1 MIDNFPMAAEQNS
14 QPPEKGECMAEQNGW
29 HYKHKVDLSSESSMD
44 DDQLCEN
51 VSEADDNEEDCSD
64 DKNDGTIEDADP
76 VLPVFLNIDGRIEHT
91 QNFGAVTR
99 EDSMLVDSSE
109 GDKLQGTVDFG
120 QNSLSSEREQVHG
133 RTLDELLV
141 LYGHEGSLEDYED
154 DNGWS
159 PYGDFAVHTKWF
171 CINCTMPNL
180 DDTLHC
186 GMCGEHR
193 ESGILNEGYLAPAE
207 VSGSSKLS
215 LEMPENSNGVAT
227 CITPTPT
234 SATGEL
240 STLPLPERRTV
251 IGFDERMLLH
261 SEAQMKSHPHPE
273 RPDRLRAIAAS
284 LRAAGIFPGKVFPI
298 PAREVTLE
306 ELQNIHSPQH
316 VSAVETTSC
325 RLSSYFTADTYAN
338 EHSALAARLAA
349 GLCANLATA
358 VVREQAQNGFALV
371 RPPGHHAG
379 ITDVMGFCLHN
390 NAAIAARAA
399 QAAGAK
405 KVLIVDWDV
414 HHGNGTQEIFERDNS
429 VLYISL
435 HRHEGGRFYPG
446 TGAANEVGSFDGEG
460 FSVNIPWKCGGVGD
474 EDYIFAFQHVV
485 LLIAEQ
491 FAPDLTIISA
501 GFDAARGDP
510 LGGCQV
516 TPFGFAYM
524 TKMLSDLFKRKLLVI
539 LEGGY
544 NLRSI
549 SASATAVVKVLLG
562 ENMGFDTVDIKPSK
576 SCLETL
582 LEVLE
587 IQSLYWHI
595 LKGCYLRLRTQW
607 EALYPT
613 KRVTEYNTDVQ
624 YLEVERAPVH
634 STNLEEQT
642 MRTSVSPDMS

>member
-1 MIDNFPMAAEQNS
+1 MAAEQNS
-14 QPPEKGECMAEQNGW
+14 QLPEKGECVAEQNGW
-29 HYKHKVDLSSESSMD
+29 PYKHELESSSESSMD

-51 VSEADDNEEDCSD
+51 VSEADDQKEDYSD
-64 DKNDGTIEDADP
+64 DENDGTVEDADP
-76 VLPVFLNIDGRIEHT
+76 VLPVCLNIEGRIDHT
-91 QNFGAVTR
+91 HNFDAASCR
-99 EDSMLVDSSE
+99 EDSMLVDSE
-109 GDKLQGTVDFG
+109 GDKFKGTVDFR
-120 QNSLSSEREQVHG
+120 QNFISSEREQVHG
-133 RTLDELLV
+133 RTLDELLA
-141 LYGHEGSLEDYED
+141 LYEQGGSLEDDED
-154 DNGWS
+154 DNDWS
-159 PYGDFAVHTKWF
+159 PYGDFAVRTKWF

-186 GMCGEHR
+186 DLCGEHR
-193 ESGILNEGYLAPAE
+193 ESGILNEGYLAPQFASAE
-207 VSGSSKLS
+207 VSSSSQLS
-215 LEMPENSNGVAT
+215 LEMPENGNGVAT
-227 CITPTPT
+227 SITPTST
-234 SATGEL
+234 SATGESSTFSL
-240 STLPLPERRTV
+240 SERRTV
-251 IGFDERMLLH
+251 IGFDQRMLLH
-261 SEAQMKSHPHPE
+261 LETQMKSHPHPE

-284 LRAAGIFPGKVFPI
+284 LRAAGVFPTKVFPI
-298 PAREVTLE
+298 PAREVTLD
-306 ELQNIHSPQH
+306 ELQKIHSPQH

-349 GLCANLATA
+349 GLCADLAT
-358 VVREQAQNGFALV
+358 VVVTGQAQNGFALV

-414 HHGNGTQEIFERDNS
+414 HHGNGTQEIFEHDNS

-446 TGAANEVGSFDGEG
+446 TGAANEVGSLDGEG

-474 EDYIFAFQHVV
+474 EDYIFALQHVV
-485 LLIAEQ
+485 LLIGEQ
-491 FAPDLTIISA
+491 FAPDLTIVSA
-501 GFDAARGDP
+501 GFDAAKGDP
-510 LGGCQV
+510 LGGCEV

-524 TKMLSDLFKRKLLVI
+524 TKMLSDLFKGKLLVI

-549 SASATAVVKVLLG
+549 AASATAVVKVLLG
-562 ENMGFDTVDIKPSK
+562 ENLGFVTDDIKPSK

-587 IQSLYWHI
+587 IQSHYWSI
-595 LKGCYLRLRTQW
+595 LNGRYLQLRTQW
-607 EALYPT
+607 EALYPI
-613 KRVTEYNTDVQ
+613 KRDIQ
-624 YLEVERAPVH
+624 SLEVERVPVH
-634 STNLEEQT
+634 STTSEEQI
-642 MRTSVSPDMS
+642 MRASVSSDLA

>member
-1 MIDNFPMAAEQNS
+1 MINNFPMAAEQNS
-14 QPPEKGECMAEQNGW
+14 QLPEKGECMVEQNGW
-29 HYKHKVDLSSESSMD
+29 HHKHELESSSESSMD

-51 VSEADDNEEDCSD
+51 DGEADDKEEDYSD
-64 DKNDGTIEDADP
+64 DENDGTIEDADP
-76 VLPVFLNIDGRIEHT
+76 VLPVCLNINGRIEHT
-91 QNFGAVTR
+91 QNFDAASSR

-109 GDKLQGTVDFG
+109 GDKLQGTVDFR
-120 QNSLSSEREQVHG
+120 QNSLSSEGEQVHG
-133 RTLDELLV
+133 RTLDELLA
-141 LYGHEGSLEDYED
+141 LYGQEGSLADDED

-159 PYGDFAVHTKWF
+159 PYGVFAVRKKWF

-180 DDTLHC
+180 DDALHC
-186 GMCGEHR
+186 DLCGEYR
-193 ESGILNEGYLAPAE
+193 ESGILNEGYLSPQVAPAE
-207 VSGSSKLS
+207 VSSSSQFS
-215 LEMPENSNGVAT
+215 LEMPENGNEVAT
-227 CITPTPT
+227 YITPTPT
-234 SATGEL
+234 SATGES
-240 STLPLPERRTV
+240 STLSLSERRTV
-251 IGFDERMLLH
+251 IGFDPRMLLH
-261 SEAQMKSHPHPE
+261 SEVQMKSHPHPE

-284 LRAAGIFPGKVFPI
+284 LRAAGVFPAKLFPI

-306 ELQNIHSPQH
+306 ELQKIHSPQH
-316 VSAVETTSC
+316 VSSVETTSC
-325 RLSSYFTADTYAN
+325 RLSSYFTADTYTN

-349 GLCANLATA
+349 GLCAYLATE
-358 VVREQAQNGFALV
+358 VMTGQAQNGFALV

-414 HHGNGTQEIFERDNS
+414 HHGNGTQEIFEHDNS

-446 TGAANEVGSFDGEG
+446 TGAANEVGSLDGEG
-460 FSVNIPWKCGGVGD
+460 FSVNIPWKHGGVGD

-501 GFDAARGDP
+501 GFDAAKGDP
-510 LGGCQV
+510 LGGCEV

-524 TKMLSDLFKRKLLVI
+524 TKMLSDLFEGKLLVI

-562 ENMGFDTVDIKPSK
+562 ENMGFVTDDIKPSK

-587 IQSLYWHI
+587 IQSHYWPI
-595 LKGCYLRLRTQW
+595 LNGNYVQLRTQW

-613 KRVTEYNTDVQ
+613 KKDVQ
-624 YLEVERAPVH
+624 YLEVERVPVH
-634 STNLEEQT
+634 STSEEQIL
-642 MRTSVSPDMS
+642 RSVSPDLS